1 MLLDRPLRVVGF
13 DPSLRNWG
21 VAHGTFTGESLQ
33 IESVALAQP
42 VLPTG
47 KQVRQNSL
55 DLAAAEWLY
64 RYAMVSVVDADAVFV
79 EVPQGSQSA
88 RASAAYGVVAGVLG
102 SLRANSIPFF
112 ELTPTEVK
120 LATGLTKNATKEQ
133 MITWAMAQHPNNNW
147 PRYVR
152 GGETKVS
159 ESKAEHMADA
169 VAAIHAGLN
178 LTSFKQ
184 MLKLSFPPALPN
196 QTKESILCSS
206 P

>member
-21 VAHGTFTGESLQ
+21 VAHGTFTGEALQ
-33 IESVALAQP
+33 IESVAIAQP
-42 VLPTG
+42 VLLTG
-47 KQVRQNSL
+47 KQVRLNSL

-64 RYAMVSVVDADAVFV
+64 RYALASVASADVVFV

-102 SLRANSIPFF
+102 SLRASGIPFF

-120 LATGLTKNATKEQ
+120 LITGLTKNATKEQ
-133 MITWAMAQHPNNNW
+133 MIAWAMTQHPHTNW
-147 PRYVR
+147 PLYTRN
-152 GGETKVS
+152 GEAKVS

-184 MLKLSFPPALPN
+184 MLKLYFPPAPPN
-196 QTKESILCSS
+196 QPKESILCSS